1 MTPNAK
7 SGAQMSSNA
16 VFRTALKYSA
26 LLALVIA
33 VVGGVIGWS
42 VDGTRG
48 LTSALIGTAM
58 ALVFLGITSVS
69 ILFANRWS
77 GQDFFV
83 GILFGVVMGS
93 WLLKFVI
100 FLVLGFILKDQP
112 WVNAPILFGSVI
124 VGVIGSLVIDAIV
137 AAKVRVP
144 YVSDEVLPKAP
155 TDDSP
160 QV

>member
-1 MTPNAK
+1 MTSNAK
-7 SGAQMSSNA
+7 SGSTMSSNA
-16 VFRTALKYSA
+16 VFRTALTYSA
-26 LLALVIA
+26 LLALVLA
-33 VVGGVIGWS
+33 VVGGVVGWS

-48 LTSALIGTAM
+48 LTSALLGAAM

-93 WLLKFVI
+93 WLVKFVL

-112 WVNAPILFGSVI
+112 WVNPPMLFGTLI
-124 VGVIGSLVIDAIV
+124 VGVIGSLVIDAVV

-144 YVSDEVLPKAP
+144 YVSDDVLPKAP
-155 TDDSP
+155 TDGSVPD
-160 QV
+160 

>member
-1 MTPNAK
+1 MTPP
-7 SGAQMSSNA
+7 AQAGSHASANR
-16 VFRTALKYSA
+16 VFRTALRYSA

-33 VVGGVIGWS
+33 VVGGVVGWS
-42 VDGTRG
+42 VDGSRG

-69 ILFANRWS
+69 ILVANRWS
-77 GQDFFV
+77 GQEFFV

-93 WLLKFVI
+93 WLVKFVI

-124 VGVIGSLVIDAIV
+124 VGVVGSLVIDAVV

-144 YVSDEVLPKAP
+144 YVSDDILPKA
-155 TDDSP
+155 SP
-160 QV
+160 QDSDQG

>member
-1 MTPNAK
+1 MTPTAK
-7 SGAQMSSNA
+7 AGSQMSSNA

-33 VVGGVIGWS
+33 VVGGVVGWS

-112 WVNAPILFGSVI
+112 WVNAPLLFGSVI
-124 VGVIGSLVIDAIV
+124 VGVIGSLVIDAVV

-144 YVSDEVLPKAP
+144 YVSDDVLPKAP
-155 TDDSP
+155 TDDAAER
-160 QV
+160 

>member
-1 MTPNAK
+1 MTSNATAG
-7 SGAQMSSNA
+7 SQMSSNA
-16 VFRTALKYSA
+16 VFKTALKYSA

-33 VVGGVIGWS
+33 VVGGVVGWS

-83 GILFGVVMGS
+83 AILFGVVMGS

-112 WVNAPILFGSVI
+112 WVNAPLLFGSVI
-124 VGVIGSLVIDAIV
+124 VGVIGSLVIDAVV

-144 YVSDEVLPKAP
+144 YVSDDVLPKAP
-155 TDDSP
+155 ADDSSDR
-160 QV
+160 

>member
-1 MTPNAK
+1 MTSNAK
-7 SGAQMSSNA
+7 SGSQMSSNA
-16 VFRTALKYSA
+16 VFRAALKYSA

-42 VDGTRG
+42 VDGSRG

-69 ILFANRWS
+69 ILFANRWA

-112 WVNAPILFGSVI
+112 WVNAPMLFGSVI
-124 VGVIGSLVIDAIV
+124 VGVVGSLVIDAIV

-144 YVSDEVLPKAP
+144 YVSDDVLPKAP
-155 TDDSP
+155 VEGDDP
-160 QV
+160 R

>member
-1 MTPNAK
+1 MTSNAK
-7 SGAQMSSNA
+7 AGSQMSSNA

-33 VVGGVIGWS
+33 VVGGVVGWS

-83 GILFGVVMGS
+83 AILFGVVMGS

-112 WVNAPILFGSVI
+112 WVNAPLLFGSVI
-124 VGVIGSLVIDAIV
+124 VGVIGSLVIDAVV

-144 YVSDEVLPKAP
+144 YVSDDVLPKAP
-155 TDDSP
+155 ADDSSDR
-160 QV
+160 

>member
-1 MTPNAK
+1 MTPP
-7 SGAQMSSNA
+7 AQAGSHASANR
-16 VFRTALKYSA
+16 VFRTALRYSA

-33 VVGGVIGWS
+33 VVGGVVGWS
-42 VDGTRG
+42 VDGSRG
-48 LTSALIGTAM
+48 LTSAFIGTAM

-77 GQDFFV
+77 GQEFFV

-93 WLLKFVI
+93 WLVKFVI

-124 VGVIGSLVIDAIV
+124 VGVVGSLVIDAVV

-144 YVSDEVLPKAP
+144 YVSDDILPKA
-155 TDDSP
+155 SP
-160 QV
+160 QDSDPS